1 MKKLSVVIPAYKEAE
16 RIGQTLEEIDVFLKQ
31 QPYKS
36 EILVV
41 VDGSTDGTAEVVQK
55 LVPVIPNLRV
65 VHNQVN
71 KGKGAVVK
79 QGMLA
84 VTGDIRVF
92 MDADGSTAIDHI
104 SSFLPFF
111 EQGFDVVVGSRRIGG
126 ANIKVRQGFIRD
138 FLGGVFRF
146 IVHTLVP
153 VGVTDSQCGFKAFTA
168 EAAEK
173 VFPKQT
179 IDRWAFD
186 VEVLAIARKLKL
198 KIKEAPVVWVN
209 DGASNVK
216 FSGMVHMLLEILEV
230 RMNLWMGKYK

>member
-16 RIGQTLEEIDVFLKQ
+16 RIGQTLQEVDAFLQKQ
-31 QPYKS
+31 DYES
-36 EILVV
+36 EVLVV
-41 VDGSTDGTAEVVQK
+41 VDGSRDGTAEVVQK
-55 LVPVIPNLRV
+55 LVPSMPNLKV
-65 VHNQVN
+65 IHNQIN

-84 VTGDIRVF
+84 VTGDVRMF
-92 MDADGSTAIDHI
+92 MDADGSTSIDHI
-104 SSFLPFF
+104 TSFLPFF
-111 EQGFDVVVGSRRIGG
+111 EQGYDVVVGSRRTAG
-126 ANIKVRQGFIRD
+126 ANIRVRQGLIRD

-168 EAAEK
+168 EATDK

-179 IDRWAFD
+179 IERWAFD
-186 VEVLAIARKLKL
+186 VEILAIARKQKL
-198 KIKEAPVVWVN
+198 KIKEAPVTWVN

-216 FSGMVHMLLEILEV
+216 FTGMVHMLLEVAEV
-230 RMNLWMGKYK
+230 RLNLWMGKYK

>member
-16 RIGQTLEEIDVFLKQ
+16 RIGQTLRDIDVFLKQ
-31 QPYKS
+31 QSYES

-41 VDGSTDGTAEVVQK
+41 VDGSRDGTAEVVQK
-55 LVPVIPNLRV
+55 LVPSMQNLRV
-65 VHNQVN
+65 IHNQVN
-71 KGKGAVVK
+71 KGKGAVVR

-84 VTGDIRVF
+84 VTGDVRMF

-104 SSFLPFF
+104 TSFLPFF
-111 EQGFDVVVGSRRIGG
+111 EEGFDVVVGSRRTEGS
-126 ANIKVRQGFIRD
+126 NIRVRQGFIRD

-153 VGVTDSQCGFKAFTA
+153 LGVTDSQCGFKAFTG
-168 EAAEK
+168 EATEK

-179 IDRWAFD
+179 IERWAFD
-186 VEVLAIARKLKL
+186 VEILAIARKLKL
-198 KIKEAPVVWVN
+198 KIKEAPVVWIN

-230 RMNLWMGKYK
+230 RVNLWTGKYR

>member
-16 RIGQTLEEIDVFLKQ
+16 RIGQTIEEIKTFLEQ
-31 QPYKS
+31 QPYES
-36 EILVV
+36 EVLVV
-41 VDGSTDGTAEVVQK
+41 VDGSKDGTAEVVQK
-55 LVPVIPNLRV
+55 MVPSMPNLRV
-65 VHNQVN
+65 IHNQIN

-84 VTGDIRVF
+84 VTGDVRMF

-104 SSFLPFF
+104 KTFLPYF
-111 EQGFDVVVGSRRIGG
+111 EAGYDIVVGSRRTEG
-126 ANIKVRQGFIRD
+126 ANIKVHQGFIRD

-153 VGVTDSQCGFKAFTA
+153 LGVTDSQCGFKAFTS
-168 EAAEK
+168 EATVK
-173 VFPKQT
+173 IFPKQT
-179 IDRWAFD
+179 IERWAFD
-186 VEVLAIARKLKL
+186 VEILAIARKLKL
-198 KIKEAPVVWVN
+198 KIKEAPVTWVN

-230 RMNLWMGKYK
+230 RVNLWMGKYK